1 MDKKKSEWL
10 SIREIF
16 YICLAA
22 YAYSIW
28 ISWVLPDY
36 LPFAKA
42 ENIYFSALLGF
53 IFLIFYIVLVPGLR
67 SKRRQKRINYLSYV
81 LLLGYW
87 IIKKIGEH

>member
-22 YAYSIW
+22 YAYSVW

-36 LPFAKA
+36 LPFATA
-42 ENIYFSALLGF
+42 ENIYLSALLSF
-53 IFLIFYIVLVPGLR
+53 TFLIFYIVLVPCIP
-67 SKRRQKRINYLSYV
+67 SKLWQKSINYLSYI
-81 LLLGYW
+81 LLLSYW
-87 IIKKIGEH
+87 IIKKFGEN